1 MFASGE
7 EKAQAITRGKDLIA
21 QQIFEALQKRDFGSW
36 FATGDWDAFISAD
49 EDAPSESQILNQIK
63 NLFKLN

>member
-7 EKAQAITRGKDLIA
+7 DKVQAITRGKDLIA
-21 QQIFEALQKRDFGSW
+21 EQILSALSKRDFATW
-36 FATGDWDAFISAD
+36 FATGDWDSYISAD
-49 EDAPSESQILNQIK
+49 EDAPSREEILNQIK